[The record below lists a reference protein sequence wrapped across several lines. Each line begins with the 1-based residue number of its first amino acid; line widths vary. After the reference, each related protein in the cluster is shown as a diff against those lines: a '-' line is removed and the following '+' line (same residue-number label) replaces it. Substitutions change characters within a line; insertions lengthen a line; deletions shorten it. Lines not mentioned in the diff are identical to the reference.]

1 MPTPW
6 FLRRQ
11 VNSWQYGCLHE
22 GLQPLPHVLWINCNK
37 SRITWIMRVDIY
49 LITFIVIIAFACSHL
64 CCWIK
69 KTDLF
74 TSMHSLVAKMTTV
87 VYIPL
92 QLQFSWCLAPCKF
105 TASTST
111 GYTMLHLLVTLQY
124 NILLLQ
130 LHKEMVC
137 RNSCNNAP
145 LTFFSADTAFGHPP
159 KWKSHAVGHNFV
171 LYTEYPLY
179 FSVV

>member
-1 MPTPW
+1 
-6 FLRRQ
+6 
-11 VNSWQYGCLHE
+11 
-22 GLQPLPHVLWINCNK
+22 
-37 SRITWIMRVDIY
+37 MRVDIY

-92 QLQFSWCLAPCKF
+92 QLQFSLCLAPCKF

-111 GYTMLHLLVTLQY
+111 GYTMLHLLVKLQY